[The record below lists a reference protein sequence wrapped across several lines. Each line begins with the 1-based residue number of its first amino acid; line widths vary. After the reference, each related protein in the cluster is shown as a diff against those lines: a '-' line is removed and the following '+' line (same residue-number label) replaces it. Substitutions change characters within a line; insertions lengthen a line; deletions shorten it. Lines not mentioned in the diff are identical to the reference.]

1 MKRQWCVRRGTV
13 ERPDARQRWAWVYQ
27 SILRWT
33 LESGPT
39 SGLSANGEEEYHVG
53 SSLHP
58 GFDPG
63 AGQAPDDWAAT
74 RDDSR
79 IRAGEG
85 LGTIG
90 RECLPRRRLQR
101 GD

>member
-13 ERPDARQRWAWVYQ
+13 ERPDARQRWDRAYQ

-39 SGLSANGEEEYHVG
+39 SAPSANGEEEYHAG

-63 AGQAPDDWAAT
+63 TGQAPDD
-74 RDDSR
+74 
-79 IRAGEG
+79 
-85 LGTIG
+85 
-90 RECLPRRRLQR
+90 
-101 GD
+101 